1 MNIKPQE
8 VQPRTFPDP
17 KIIVLKEGN
26 KFFRA
31 ESLQQI
37 TPNVLDHWR
46 NQWMQVYK
54 SCIQDLVLA
63 SEDL

>member
-1 MNIKPQE
+1 MITKTQE
-8 VQPRTFPDP
+8 VQPRTFPTP

-26 KFFRA
+26 EFFRA

-37 TPNVLDHWR
+37 TPNALSHWR

-54 SCIQDLVLA
+54 SYIQDSVLA
-63 SEDL
+63 SKDL